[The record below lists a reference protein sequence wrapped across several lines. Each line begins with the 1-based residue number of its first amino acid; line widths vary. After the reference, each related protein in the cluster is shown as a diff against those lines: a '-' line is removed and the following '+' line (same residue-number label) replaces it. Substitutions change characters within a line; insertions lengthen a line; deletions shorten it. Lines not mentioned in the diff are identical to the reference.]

1 MSDGDRVFCDTD
13 NFVINDM
20 FNYGFMINYDD
31 SFKVLDC
38 RCQMGMVM
46 KADNSSCIVITI
58 LVYEDK
64 I

>member
-20 FNYGFMINYDD
+20 FNYGFMINSDNF
-31 SFKVLDC
+31 FKVLDC

-46 KADNSSCIVITI
+46 KADNSSCIVIQI
-58 LVYEDK
+58 FAFE
-64 I
+64 